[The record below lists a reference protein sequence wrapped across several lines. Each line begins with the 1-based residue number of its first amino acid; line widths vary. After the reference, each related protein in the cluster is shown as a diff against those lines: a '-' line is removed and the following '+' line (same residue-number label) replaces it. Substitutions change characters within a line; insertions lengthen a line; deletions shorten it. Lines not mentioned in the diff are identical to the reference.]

1 MDVLVNTVLL
11 LASDGD
17 GVNGLTDVI
26 SASCEESGRG
36 IREGDL
42 GAIWDEGFLRSWPG
56 ESLDIVVNEIVNIL
70 VDAVLLFAS
79 DGDGVNGFT
88 DVLSASVVSLFTSK
102 KFRWRLR
109 RSMKDWDSFRSISC
123 RLIDVIVNIVIIN

>member
-11 LASDGD
+11 FASDGD
-17 GVNGLTDVI
+17 GVNGLTDVV
-26 SASCEESGRG
+26 SASSEESSRG
-36 IREGDL
+36 IWEGNL
-42 GAIWDEGFLRSWPG
+42 GAIWDEGFFRSWPG
-56 ESLDIVVNEIVNIL
+56 ESLDVVVNEIVNIL
-70 VDAVLLFAS
+70 VDAVLLLAS

-109 RSMKDWDSFRSISC
+109 RSMEDWD
-123 RLIDVIVNIVIIN
+123 NIRCLMS